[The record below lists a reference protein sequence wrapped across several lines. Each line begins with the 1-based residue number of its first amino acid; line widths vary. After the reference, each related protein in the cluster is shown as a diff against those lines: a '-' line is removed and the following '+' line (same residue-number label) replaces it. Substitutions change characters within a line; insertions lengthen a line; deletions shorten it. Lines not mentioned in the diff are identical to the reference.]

1 MHSKVGRVFAAALFL
16 SLSGSVACEQSA
28 SATNRTENVEPLTGR
43 TIPADTQ
50 VHPAPVAAKTNPDQ
64 PVGVGKRTAAVRA
77 QPGKPT
83 VSAEEFKPVVGQAG
97 KDVIW
102 VPTPQALV
110 DRMLDMANL
119 TRNDVHFDLG
129 SGDGR
134 TVIAAARRGAKST
147 GVEYN
152 PNMVALSRRLAQQEG
167 VGGKA
172 TFVEG
177 DIFKTNFSN
186 ATVITLF
193 LLADLNLKLRPTIL
207 RMKPGTRVVSNT
219 FTMGEWQPDQT
230 ERVTEKEGCT
240 AYCTA
245 YLWIVP
251 AKVGGKWRLPD
262 GELVLTQTFQRVT
275 GTLGANQVEGAVRGD
290 QLTLVA
296 GNARYTAR
304 VNGNTMTGRV
314 TTGSS
319 TRAFTATRVSS

>member
-1 MHSKVGRVFAAALFL
+1 MYSKVGRVFAAALFL
-16 SLSGSVACEQSA
+16 SLSGFVACEQSA
-28 SATNRTENVEPLTGR
+28 NATNSSEDGKALSGR

-50 VHPAPVAAKTNPDQ
+50 AQPAPVAATTNPDQ
-64 PVGVGKRTAAVRA
+64 PVAVGKRTAAVRA
-77 QPGKPT
+77 RPGKPT
-83 VSAEEFKPVVGQAG
+83 APADEFKPVIGQAG

-110 DRMLDMANL
+110 NRMLDMANL
-119 TRNDVHFDLG
+119 TRNDIHFDLG

-134 TVIAAARRGAKST
+134 TVIAAAKRGAKSS

-152 PNMVALSRRLAQQEG
+152 PNMVALSRRVAQQEG
-167 VGGKA
+167 VGDKA

-177 DIFKTNFSN
+177 DIFKTDFSN

-193 LLADLNLKLRPTIL
+193 LLADLNLKLRPTL
-207 RMKPGTRVVSNT
+207 LGMKPGTRVVSNT

-230 ERVTEKEGCT
+230 ERVTDEEGCT

-262 GELVLTQTFQRVT
+262 GDMVLTQTFQRVA
-275 GTLGANQVEGAVRGD
+275 GTLGANQVEGALRGD

-296 GNARYTAR
+296 GNARYAGR
-304 VNGNTMTGRV
+304 VNGNTITGRV
-314 TTGSS
+314 TNGSS
-319 TRAFTATRVSS
+319 TRAFTATRVGS